1 MQGKATAA
9 CGFRDTKAALV
20 LLRRLWLV
28 TALVTRFTQIHS
40 DAPIIIV
47 FLLFDG
53 PTLILAR
60 TAWSRGPTPNLKDL
74 LKPSEA
80 NPRGYLEKCRFKV
93 MPEGVPFGASETCKT
108 SGKGKKPQAA
118 KTRRN
123 RKEHAVTIQVKAQTL
138 RPQTSEASSQNMS
151 IQRSVT
157 RCIRNN
163 FRHLSASQCGADTS
177 Q

>member
-1 MQGKATAA
+1 MLQSSS
-9 CGFRDTKAALV
+9 F
-20 LLRRLWLV
+20 
-28 TALVTRFTQIHS
+28 
-40 DAPIIIV
+40 

-80 NPRGYLEKCRFKV
+80 NRRGYLEKCRFKV

-177 Q
+177 AECGLNPAQASSCCHFSGRRHKQSNRIS